1 MVLGHTSVVH
11 LRSLQPG
18 SGLLQQFKKSEWMSM
33 KIHQGEDL
41 QVFQR
46 HFTIIDYVCAS
57 FLRFK
62 YFWRH
67 SFSPTMEFWGQNP
80 FHQLWRE
87 HLRFKIAVALLHPDQ
102 TVVIMS

>member
-62 YFWRH
+62 YFW
-67 SFSPTMEFWGQNP
+67 GQNP

>member
-46 HFTIIDYVCAS
+46 HFTIIDY
-57 FLRFK
+57 
-62 YFWRH
+62 
-67 SFSPTMEFWGQNP
+67 FWGQNP